1 LKLWEKLKKKLKKEK
16 PQYTYTQVTP
26 EQLIQTLEPTIS
38 TMPTDIDQNISPEQ
52 KLQSQEPKHWLNRL
66 RRSPSNK
73 GLNMKAMIL
82 YHENE
87 NIIRL
92 ERTEIKDGNITIGDK
107 TFDVDKFKPKLLKK
121 GIGYMPL
128 YMLKWDTINPPTD
141 FNPTFSP
148 DKDGITPEIYH
159 KTMKMKILGNMLKV
173 EKKRNVWML
182 VIIGAAFGVFIF
194 YYLYAMGL
202 LKGII

>member
-1 LKLWEKLKKKLKKEK
+1 VIKLWEKIKKRLKKEK
-16 PQYTYTQVTP
+16 PRYTYCPDVAEQRQNATTSTQP
-26 EQLIQTLEPTIS
+26 QT
-38 TMPTDIDQNISPEQ
+38 ISPEATHEV
-52 KLQSQEPKHWLNRL
+52 SNR
-66 RRSPSNK
+66 

-121 GIGYMPL
+121 GIGYMPI
-128 YMLKWDTINPPTD
+128 YMLKWDTINPPED
-141 FNPTFSP
+141 FNPTFRA

-202 LKGII
+202 LKGIL